1 MSTCLSFSK
10 THKTTSAK
18 TNPVQQGPVS
28 GAPNKKEAPQPG
40 QAAGPYDL
48 GLPGQQKPGEN
59 VFADDSVSGPQDE
72 VPDTTSK
79 TDSLECKDY
88 KSVACLVLAL
98 AAVLCV
104 GILVPVFT
112 DKDSP
117 RCVFPRLNAT
127 EINTVLDTVHRDFP
141 QFANATLDNID
152 DWFPTVNDHFTPT
165 LYRDR
170 EGHMIW
176 DVCAS
181 IGQHLKPEF
190 LVLGLLV
197 AVTFLG

>member
-1 MSTCLSFSK
+1 MSTCFSLSK
-10 THKTTSAK
+10 IHKTTSDK
-18 TNPVQQGPVS
+18 TNQVQQGPAS
-28 GAPNKKEAPQPG
+28 GTPNKEEAQPG
-40 QAAGPYDL
+40 QASGSYDL
-48 GLPGQQKPGEN
+48 GVPGQQQPGEN
-59 VFADDSVSGPQDE
+59 AFWGDSVSGPQGD
-72 VPDTTSK
+72 VPDTTS
-79 TDSLECKDY
+79 THNTLERKDY

-98 AAVLCV
+98 AAVICV
-104 GILVPVFT
+104 GILVPALT
-112 DKDSP
+112 AKSSP
-117 RCVFPRLNAT
+117 DCEFPRLNAT

-152 DWFPTVNDHFTPT
+152 DWFPTVNDHFTHP

-197 AVTFLG
+197 AASFLG